1 MKNIELKNC
10 PNCNERIGI
19 HDVECP
25 YCKYIDDP
33 RYKKYN
39 KKIKNNKKKNKDNKN
54 DIYKIILLIPIVT
67 YLIYLLIDVNKYM
80 IIVPL
85 ILLNIM
91 CLFVKKS
98 LLFFDIIL
106 EIIVLLFNF
115 INNIYH
121 ISFANSFDELK
132 IEIVIFILG
141 ILFVIVP
148 KFMYLVKSK
157 KKRRKPRK
165 K

>member
-39 KKIKNNKKKNKDNKN
+39 KKLQNNKKKNKTNKN
-54 DIYKIILLIPIVT
+54 DIYKMILLIPIVT
-67 YLIYLLIDVNKYM
+67 YLIYLLIDVDKYM
-80 IIVPL
+80 IIIPL
-85 ILLNIM
+85 ILLNVM

-98 LLFFDIIL
+98 MLFFDIIL

-121 ISFANSFDELK
+121 ISLNKSFNELK
-132 IEIVIFILG
+132 LEIILLILG
-141 ILFVIVP
+141 IIFIIVP

-165 K
+165 R